1 MRLYL
6 SSFGLGNQPEALT
19 ALLRGKTRA
28 AVVLN
33 AKDASSPEGRQ
44 ASLDRELDAL
54 TGLGLQATELDL
66 RDFFHRKGELRE
78 TFEGFDLVW
87 VRGGNTFVL
96 RRAFKLSGADEILP
110 DMLRDDALVYGGFSA
125 AVAVLTPTLRGLEIV
140 DGPDVV
146 PAGYPVE
153 PVWDGLG
160 LLPYAV
166 APHYRS
172 DHPESEAVDR
182 LVQHY
187 IDHHILFRAIRDG
200 EAIVVDGAR
209 EEVIG

>member
-6 SSFGLGNQPEALT
+6 SSFGLGNRPEKLT
-19 ALLRGKTRA
+19 ALLQGKTRA
-28 AVVLN
+28 AVILN
-33 AKDASSPEGRQ
+33 AKDASTPEGRQ
-44 ASLDRELDAL
+44 ASLDREMEAL
-54 TGLGLQATELDL
+54 RQLGLHPTELDL
-66 RDFFHRKGELRE
+66 RDYFGRASALRE
-78 TFEGFDLVW
+78 ALNEYDLVW

-96 RRAFKLSGADEILP
+96 RRAFRLSGADEVLP
-110 DMLRDDALVYGGFSA
+110 ELLREDALVYGGFSA
-125 AVAVLTPTLRGLEIV
+125 AVALLTPTLRGLEIV

-146 PAGYPVE
+146 PEGYPAE
-153 PVWDGLG
+153 PVWEGLG

-172 DHPESEAVDR
+172 DHPESEAVER

-200 EAIVVDGAR
+200 EAIVVDGER
-209 EEVIG
+209 EGVVR